1 MQLLRDGKM
10 PAIKLLWAMASVLC
24 QRQRELTHVLSD
36 LVEDPADE
44 MVREHEALSQLLRT
58 NVTWN

>member
-1 MQLLRDGKM
+1 
-10 PAIKLLWAMASVLC
+10 MASVLC